1 MDKPYDCI
9 IIGAGIAGL
18 YTAVELL
25 REVPKLR
32 LAVYEKERIIGGR
45 VHTFHQEV
53 DGVKM
58 QWEAGAG
65 RISERHYM
73 VLELLKRYKLKF
85 NPIGGEIH
93 YKDYTS
99 ALEPDAFE
107 NGIPVFLDPLMGLP
121 SDVLGRST
129 IRQLLNKIHGP
140 AKTEEYL
147 IRFPYRAEVDVMRA
161 DMALQLF
168 AHEFRRN
175 EKYGV
180 CAEGLSA
187 MTEALRADAEKRGA
201 TFFMEKELLEVSQDG
216 LVGARFRK
224 APQAL
229 EDVTFMKKSSERS
242 EDRLVRARFR
252 DETVEAKQC
261 VLALPVE
268 ALRRLKPLAKWS
280 GLKRVTMT
288 PLLRFYG
295 SFPKGDDG
303 KLWYE
308 AYGGRIVT
316 STPIR
321 YMIPGSAD
329 IGSAHMS
336 YTDTQDARF
345 WIDKLNAVGEK
356 KVGEEMLAELR
367 KLLSP
372 EIPTPNFVKA
382 HAWDYGVTYW
392 LPGDYEPATASRE
405 AMTPLPAMPDVHI
418 CGESFSTRQGWMEG
432 ALEHAALL
440 VPKLLRARARR
451 DVGTK

>member
-1 MDKPYDCI
+1 MAEEPYDCI

-32 LAVYEKERIIGGR
+32 LAVYEKERDIGGR
-45 VHTFHQEV
+45 VYTFHQEV
-53 DGVKM
+53 DGVKL

-73 VLELLKRYKLKF
+73 VLDLLKRYKLKF
-85 NPIGGEIH
+85 VSIGGDIQ
-93 YKDYTS
+93 YKDTYKS
-99 ALEPDAFE
+99 ALEADAFE
-107 NGIPVFLDPLMGLP
+107 NGVPVFMDPLMGLP
-121 SDVLGRST
+121 ADVLGRST
-129 IRQLLNKIHGP
+129 IRQLLTKIHGP

-168 AHEFRRN
+168 AHEFRRT
-175 EKYGV
+175 EKYGI

-187 MTEALRADAEKRGA
+187 LTAALQADAEKRGA
-201 TFFMEKELLEVSQDG
+201 SFFMEKELLEVSQDG
-216 LVGARFRK
+216 LVEARFRK

-229 EDVTFMKKSSERS
+229 EDVTLVKKSSERS
-242 EDRLVRARFR
+242 EDGLVHARFR
-252 DETVEAKQC
+252 GDETVKAKHC

-268 ALRRLKPLAKWS
+268 ALRRLKPLASWS
-280 GLKRVTMT
+280 GLKRLTMT

-295 SFPKGDDG
+295 SFPKGPDD

-321 YMIPGSAD
+321 YMIPGRAD

-336 YTDTQDARF
+336 YTDTQDARY

-372 EIPTPNFVKA
+372 EIPPPNFVKA

-392 LPGDYEPATASRE
+392 LPGDYEPATISRE
-405 AMTPLPAMPDVHI
+405 ALRPLPDMPAVHL

-432 ALEHAALL
+432 ALEHAAKL
-440 VPKLLRARARR
+440 VPKLVRNME
-451 DVGTK
+451 

>member
-32 LAVYEKERIIGGR
+32 VAVYEKERIIGGR

-58 QWEAGAG
+58 KWEAGAG

-85 NPIGGEIH
+85 VPIGGGIQ
-93 YKDYTS
+93 YKDTYTS
-99 ALEPDAFE
+99 ALESDAFE

-121 SDVLGRST
+121 PDVLGRST

-161 DMALQLF
+161 DMALTLF
-168 AHEFRRN
+168 AHEFRRT

-187 MTEALRADAEKRGA
+187 MTAALRGDAEKRGA
-201 TFFMEKELLEVSQDG
+201 TFFMEKELLEVTQDG
-216 LVGARFRK
+216 
-224 APQAL
+224 
-229 EDVTFMKKSSERS
+229 
-242 EDRLVRARFR
+242 LVRARFR

-261 VLALPVE
+261 VLAIPVE
-268 ALRRLKPLAKWS
+268 ALRRLKPLAKWP
-280 GLKRVTMT
+280 GLKRLTMT

-392 LPGDYEPATASRE
+392 LPGDYDPATASRE

-440 VPKLLRARARR
+440 VRKLLRARASR